1 MDCASF
7 HRNGK
12 QLKSVRNSKSRR
24 LINDAK
30 NIVANRYM
38 EEDLSLDKVCSIMG
52 VSNSYFS
59 SIFKKETGISFVSY
73 LTDYRMDIAAKLI
86 LDTNEKSY
94 KIGEMVGYMDANYFS
109 YVFKKKFGI
118 SPSKYRNAKIKVKQA
133 GKILIEE
140 EENGF
145 TKGNL

>member
-1 MDCASF
+1 M
-7 HRNGK
+7 
-12 QLKSVRNSKSRR
+12 
-24 LINDAK
+24 
-30 NIVANRYM
+30 
-38 EEDLSLDKVCSIMG
+38 
-52 VSNSYFS
+52 SNSYFS

-118 SPSKYRNAKIKVKQA
+118 SPSKYRNAKLKS
-133 GKILIEE
+133 
-140 EENGF
+140 
-145 TKGNL
+145 